1 MTTLHFQ
8 GPGFSL
14 QVPSDW
20 FNTAA
25 PQIQAMFIAPPR
37 QGVRANLMITL
48 RPLDEAVT
56 LEEVVRSSL
65 ETQKKEYAEFELLE
79 DSEYKH
85 EDLIGHQH
93 YYKWFSKEHNARIVQ
108 RQVMFVRDR
117 ILTTITTTRTDFP
130 GVEDLD
136 NTFDTMINSFMFQ

>member
-8 GPGFSL
+8 GPDFSL

-48 RPLDEAVT
+48 RPLDADIALAEIVI
-56 LEEVVRSSL
+56 SSL
-65 ETQKKEYAEFELLE
+65 DTQKKEYAEFELLE
-79 DSEYKH
+79 NGEYRQG
-85 EDLIGHQH
+85 DLIGHQR

-108 RQVMFVRDR
+108 RQVMFIRAQV
-117 ILTTITTTRTDFP
+117 LYTLTTTRTDFP

-136 NTFDTMINSFMFQ
+136 QTFSEMIKSFTLK